1 MMNNNLGDFK
11 LIFTNTFELYK
22 TIHIELI
29 DSLIEG
35 GKKGFRD
42 KYKELSGTFSVLMKV
57 QCGITPTNSS
67 QSQTPSSTFPLPCKT
82 PHILV

>member
-11 LIFTNTFELYK
+11 LIFPNTFELYK

-42 KYKELSGTFSVLMKV
+42 KYKELSVW
-57 QCGITPTNSS
+57 
-67 QSQTPSSTFPLPCKT
+67 
-82 PHILV
+82 